1 VTFTRGELFGS
12 GNVRLYINIPNPM
25 IYLIFKHAHSLTR
38 WLLLASL
45 IATIAIALY
54 SIIRKKDMN
63 SSGRQLSRFTCS
75 LSQFQLTFGI
85 LLYVISPKVVFS
97 GESMSSPILRFFL
110 VEHALGMLI
119 ATALIMIGYI
129 RAKKA
134 GPTLRSTRQ
143 VFWYY
148 LVSLILILAMIP
160 WPSRP
165 FGGQWF

>member
-1 VTFTRGELFGS
+1 MV
-12 GNVRLYINIPNPM
+12 
-25 IYLIFKHAHSLTR
+25 YLIFKHAHSVTR

-45 IATIAIALY
+45 LATIAIALY
-54 SIIRKKDMN
+54 SMVRKKEMN
-63 SSGRQLSRFTCS
+63 ATGRQLNRITFN
-75 LSQFQLTFGI
+75 LAQFQLTFGI
-85 LLYVISPKVVFS
+85 VLYLISPKVVFS

-119 ATALIMIGYI
+119 ATALIMVGFV
-129 RAKKA
+129 RTKKA
-134 GPTLRSTRQ
+134 GPTPQSTHQ

-160 WPSRP
+160 WPFRP